1 MMALWSLLF
10 SLSLA
15 HSRVH
20 KQSFSLHFRPSEVVI
35 EAENGSQALKEEKRG
50 LSAGVVREGGWD
62 AAEERDGGGGGVGGE
77 RGGGGGG
84 GRRGGVAEEARLP
97 RVRRHQLA
105 GCRRCNLL
113 DVALGHLAAVLGRQ
127 VVHHLPP
134 EEVRGIALGSGVSQ
148 PFMALP

>member
-1 MMALWSLLF
+1 MALWSLLF

-20 KQSFSLHFRPSEVVI
+20 KQSFSPFPPVLK
-35 EAENGSQALKEEKRG
+35 AENGSQALERKRG
-50 LSAGVVREGGWD
+50 LAAGVVREGGWD

-97 RVRRHQLA
+97 RVGGHQLA
-105 GCRRCNLL
+105 GRRRRRGELL
-113 DVALGHLAAVLGRQ
+113 DVA
-127 VVHHLPP
+127 P
-134 EEVRGIALGSGVSQ
+134 
-148 PFMALP
+148 